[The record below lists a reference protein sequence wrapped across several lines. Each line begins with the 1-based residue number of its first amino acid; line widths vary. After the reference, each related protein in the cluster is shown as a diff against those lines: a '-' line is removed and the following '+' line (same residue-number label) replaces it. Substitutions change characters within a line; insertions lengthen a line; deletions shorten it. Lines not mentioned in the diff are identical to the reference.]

1 MSHCGSEEVFFGM
14 VTYLSEWED
23 PDVAVPL
30 ASAAKS
36 THPVHIVL
44 LQLGQH
50 PVGDVVRSSDPASM
64 SHEAL
69 LE

>member
-1 MSHCGSEEVFFGM
+1 M
-14 VTYLSEWED
+14 VTYLSEWEA
-23 PDVAVPL
+23 PDLAAML
-30 ASAAKS
+30 ASDAES
-36 THPVHIVL
+36 THPFHIFVF
-44 LQLGQH
+44 QHRQH